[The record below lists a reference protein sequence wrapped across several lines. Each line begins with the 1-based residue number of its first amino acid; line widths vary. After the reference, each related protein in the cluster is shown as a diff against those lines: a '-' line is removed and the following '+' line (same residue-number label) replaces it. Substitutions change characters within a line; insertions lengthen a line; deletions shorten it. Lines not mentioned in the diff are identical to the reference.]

1 MDNAERQLSNAPD
14 SALNTMRSIRKIAI
28 VLPERRARYGLLYSM
43 ALDKNYIDIA
53 ADSLIRFSTQY
64 YDHKGSPEQRM
75 RAYYYLGRTQEN
87 AGDNLAAT
95 MSFLDA
101 AQYLDQVD
109 DNYLKGLLCSK
120 LGQMYYTSYN
130 YKKAYEYAVKSYNF
144 YKNIDLQQH
153 QIFQL
158 YEIGYILYCLN
169 KYDQSINQ
177 LKAAI
182 TQSRDNYTKL
192 TPLLYRQL
200 AIVYNAK
207 EDYNNSY
214 KTFKLCQEQFSNHN
228 IFNNVDVCGAAA
240 DTYSQNGEFKKAEQ
254 FLSLGMELA
263 QNERDSVLIKYYKAR
278 CLFHRNHTE
287 EGHITYHQA
296 LFSNI
301 QILNQ
306 IISKDI
312 SEDISNYFNQKLA
325 AEQGRTNKRKNT
337 YIIIL
342 LVGITLS
349 VFIVLQRLNR
359 TRQLQKEIEKDL
371 AIIDDIR
378 KDYQRIGDRLLKQ
391 TKSQFEIFD
400 QLCLTFYQ
408 YSTDE
413 KKQKYVYKEL
423 QTLIKNFS
431 KDTIIIEKNL
441 NEAHDNII
449 AKLRA
454 ELPELTEN
462 DIRLA
467 CYILSG
473 FSNQT
478 IAVFLSCEYSA
489 ATTRRSRLK
498 SKILN
503 AHTPN
508 NELFKI
514 IFK

>member
-28 VLPERRARYGLLYSM
+28 VLPERRARYGLLYSI

-87 AGDNLAAT
+87 AGDHLAAT
-95 MSFLDA
+95 LSFLDA

-120 LGQMYYTSYN
+120 LGQMYAINDRNELAFNTIEKSYYY
-130 YKKAYEYAVKSYNF
+130 YKSIGLKKHQAYELYSLGKLCHSLNKF
-144 YKNIDLQQH
+144 TEGIDLLNNA
-153 QIFQL
+153 IKL
-158 YEIGYILYCLN
+158 ADEIDYEAIKPYCYPYL
-169 KYDQSINQ
+169 I
-177 LKAAI
+177 
-182 TQSRDNYTKL
+182 
-192 TPLLYRQL
+192 LLYDANNQYDEAYKVIRL
-200 AIVYNAK
+200 LNSK
-207 EDYNNSY
+207 NFDDYTLY
-214 KTFKLCQEQFSNHN
+214 
-228 IFNNVDVCGAAA
+228 IGAAA
-240 DTYSQNGEFKKAEQ
+240 HTLHRKGKILEAKNLMNYGWSVAKNA
-254 FLSLGMELA
+254 
-263 QNERDSVLIKYYKAR
+263 RDSSVMFHYQSKIHLYNKNIKSYLTSYSWAVNLQLKEATK
-278 CLFHRNHTE
+278 LKENKLDATYTE
-287 EGHITYHQA
+287 YIRQK
-296 LFSNI
+296 
-301 QILNQ
+301 QI
-306 IISKDI
+306 KV
-312 SEDISNYFNQKLA
+312 QKN
-325 AEQGRTNKRKNT
+325 TNKRKNT

-349 VFIVLQRLNR
+349 VFIVLQRLHR

-378 KDYQRIGDRLLKQ
+378 KDYQRIGEKLLKQ

-408 YSTDE
+408 YSIDE